1 MSNSNLVHISWYNSI
16 EVIFMNDLSKMYQ
29 VYVNKELQVN
39 KNEILNVARLKQ
51 KTLSFLHDLGEVCQ
65 GSRCFI
71 FWEKEE
77 AIHHDE
83 LLEHYLDGL
92 KMLMS
97 IGYELRI
104 DTIKN
109 HTEIPNHLSL
119 EDLFLKIYQSM
130 MNVSSTY
137 SSQDYQNTID
147 DYFSLGFQ
155 LGIDLDEIIDHI

>member
-1 MSNSNLVHISWYNSI
+1 MSNSNLVHISWYNKV

-65 GSRCFI
+65 DSRCFI

-155 LGIDLDEIIDHI
+155 LGIDLEEIIDHI

>member
-16 EVIFMNDLSKMYQ
+16 EVIFTNDLSKMYQ

-65 GSRCFI
+65 DSRCFI

>member
-1 MSNSNLVHISWYNSI
+1 MSNSNLVHISWYNKV

-65 GSRCFI
+65 DSRCFI

-83 LLEHYLDGL
+83 L
-92 KMLMS
+92 
-97 IGYELRI
+97 
-104 DTIKN
+104 
-109 HTEIPNHLSL
+109 
-119 EDLFLKIYQSM
+119 
-130 MNVSSTY
+130 
-137 SSQDYQNTID
+137 
-147 DYFSLGFQ
+147 
-155 LGIDLDEIIDHI
+155 

>member
-1 MSNSNLVHISWYNSI
+1 
-16 EVIFMNDLSKMYQ
+16 MNDLSKMYQ

-39 KNEILNVARLKQ
+39 KNEILNVARL
-51 KTLSFLHDLGEVCQ
+51 
-65 GSRCFI
+65 
-71 FWEKEE
+71 
-77 AIHHDE
+77 
-83 LLEHYLDGL
+83 
-92 KMLMS
+92 
-97 IGYELRI
+97 RI

-109 HTEIPNHLSL
+109 HTEIPNRLSL